1 MNTGNSTG
9 ANAGQIASIEASAA
23 EAAVDINMEVDGHV
37 DGTAFDP
44 NAELIDYNE
53 EDPFLVLNKN
63 KNGKE
68 AVSSGDKEI
77 KIKAL
82 RDKLAENGYALRAVL
97 MNEHITTHYVS
108 PMSTEQEMTT
118 ESILS
123 EMTEDD
129 LKGVAIVQ
137 DRIFM
142 PVNFVQKWILPFL
155 ANWARSDLV

>member
-53 EDPFLVLNKN
+53 EDPFLVLSKN

-68 AVSSGDKEI
+68 AVTSEDKEM
-77 KIKAL
+77 KIQA
-82 RDKLAENGYALRAVL
+82 
-97 MNEHITTHYVS
+97 
-108 PMSTEQEMTT
+108 
-118 ESILS
+118 
-123 EMTEDD
+123 
-129 LKGVAIVQ
+129 
-137 DRIFM
+137 
-142 PVNFVQKWILPFL
+142 
-155 ANWARSDLV
+155 